1 MKRISPGAIKPTSGG
16 TVEGSKPGKSGKN
29 ASLSGD
35 DPILSREQKEQ
46 VDTAT
51 AAQIAASSLG
61 EVDGWVAPLAA
72 DALLLR
78 ARLALLDGKLR
89 VGHVAPQTSVL
100 APFTL
105 KQKTKMH
112 VLICNCC

>member
-1 MKRISPGAIKPTSGG
+1 MKRISPGAIKLTSGG
-16 TVEGSKPGKSGKN
+16 TLEGSKSGKSGKN

-35 DPILSREQKEQ
+35 DPILSREQKDE
-46 VDTAT
+46 VAKAT

-78 ARLALLDGKLR
+78 GRLALLDGKLR

-100 APFTL
+100 SPFIL
-105 KQKTKMH
+105 RQKIKCMS
-112 VLICNCC
+112 